1 MNPRENPNSH
11 LQITLPEI
19 IRNISSHFK
28 IDPEIVAK
36 VIETKGAQIKK
47 KLFFHHNDGPFDSRN
62 EDLLFCC
69 YENGEMNNLEN
80 YVEAVISYCPTEIE
94 IKNVKIQV
102 IQLTITLLKKR
113 MFEIEKLEKEFKNDQ
128 R

>member
-1 MNPRENPNSH
+1 MNPKENLNSH

-19 IRNISSHFK
+19 IRNIAYNFK
-28 IDPEIVAK
+28 IDSEIVTT

-47 KLFFHHNDGPFDSRN
+47 KLLFHHNNDPFDSKN
-62 EDLLFCC
+62 DDLLFRC
-69 YENGEMNNLEN
+69 YENGEMNSLEN

-94 IKNVKIQV
+94 IENVKMQV

-113 MFEIEKLEKEFKNDQ
+113 MSEIEKLEKKFKNDQ

>member
-28 IDPEIVAK
+28 IDSEIVTE
-36 VIETKGAQIKK
+36 VIYTKGAKIKK
-47 KLFFHHNDGPFDSRN
+47 KLLFHHNDGPFVSGN

-80 YVEAVISYCPTEIE
+80 YVEAVISYCPTDIEIE
-94 IKNVKIQV
+94 NVKIQV
-102 IQLTITLLKKR
+102 IQFTITLLKKR
-113 MFEIEKLEKEFKNDQ
+113 MFEIEKLEKKFKNDQ